1 MVMSIRRVVPNIA
14 SARLEES
21 CAFCTKVL
29 GFEVEMDLGWIV
41 ALVSPTNPTAQL
53 SLGRADAA
61 PAPSFAPPHLTV
73 EVTDVEQVHARAV
86 AQGLSIVYPLTDE
99 VWGVRRF
106 FLVDPNGWVLN
117 IMSHPAQDTPP

>member
-1 MVMSIRRVVPNIA
+1 MSIRRVVPNIA
-14 SARLEES
+14 TACLEES
-21 CAFCTKVL
+21 RAFYTGVL
-29 GFEVEMDLGWIV
+29 GFEVGMDLGWIV
-41 ALVSPTNPTAQL
+41 TVVSPANSTAQL

-73 EVTDVEQVHARAV
+73 EVTDVDEIHAKAV
-86 AQGLSIVYPLTDE
+86 AQELPIVYPLTDE
-99 VWGVRRF
+99 AWGVRRF